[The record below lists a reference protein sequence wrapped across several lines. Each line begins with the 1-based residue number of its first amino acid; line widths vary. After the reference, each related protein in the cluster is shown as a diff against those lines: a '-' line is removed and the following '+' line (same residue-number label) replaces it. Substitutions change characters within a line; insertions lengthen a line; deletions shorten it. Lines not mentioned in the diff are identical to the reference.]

1 MQTLSVAQGTFT
13 LARYPE
19 NKRDSLRA
27 WDAAD
32 EYLLHHLSTE
42 SLPATG
48 CRTLILNDAWGA
60 LSTALAN
67 AAPWA
72 LSDSFLSHKGTEVNL
87 SRNGRAS
94 AAVRLLSSL
103 DRLDDSIDLLLFKVP
118 KNLALLEDELYRLRP
133 LLHAQTHIVGA
144 GMVRDVHT
152 STLDLCK
159 RLIGPTHTSLAQ
171 KKARLIFSTLDTN
184 LEVGPS
190 PYPTAYALQGTEFTL
205 ENAANVFSR
214 QRLDNGTRL
223 LLRHIPSLSGTVQI
237 ADLGCGNGVI
247 GLVAAERSPQAELIF
262 VDESFMAV
270 SSARANF
277 QRAFRGRNASFIASD
292 GLVECDPDSLDL
304 VLCNPPFH
312 RQQAIDQTV
321 PWRMFAQAK
330 RALKPGG
337 QLLVVGNS
345 GIRHHGRIKRIFGHC
360 STLEQTGKFVVLS
373 AQKIAE

>member
-1 MQTLSVAQGTFT
+1 M
-13 LARYPE
+13 
-19 NKRDSLRA
+19 
-27 WDAAD
+27 
-32 EYLLHHLSTE
+32 
-42 SLPATG
+42 
-48 CRTLILNDAWGA
+48 
-60 LSTALAN
+60 
-67 AAPWA
+67 
-72 LSDSFLSHKGTEVNL
+72 
-87 SRNGRAS
+87 RNGRAS

-103 DRLDDSIDLLLFKVP
+103 DRPDDSIDLLLFKVP
-118 KNLALLEDELYRLRP
+118 KSLALLEDELYRLRP

-247 GLVAAERSPQAELIF
+247 GLVAAERSPQAKLLF

-277 QRAFRGRNASFIASD
+277 QRAFRGRIASFIAGD
-292 GLVECDPDSLDL
+292 GLVECDPESLDL

-345 GIRHHGRIKRIFGHC
+345 GLRHHGRIKRIFGHC
-360 STLEQTGKFVVLS
+360 STSEQTGKFVVLS
-373 AQKIAE
+373 AQKSAD

>member
-1 MQTLSVAQGTFT
+1 METLSVAQGTFT

-42 SLPATG
+42 GLPATG
-48 CRTLILNDAWGA
+48 CRMLILNDAWGA

-87 SRNGRAS
+87 VRNGRAS

-103 DRLDDSIDLLLFKVP
+103 DRPDDSIDLLLFKVP
-118 KNLALLEDELYRLRP
+118 KSLALLEDELCRLRP

-144 GMVRDVHT
+144 GMIRDVHT

-171 KKARLIFSTLDTN
+171 KKARLIFSQFDTELD
-184 LEVGPS
+184 VGAS
-190 PYPTAYALQGTEFTL
+190 PYPTAYSLECTKLTL

-223 LLRHIPSLSGTVQI
+223 LLQHIPSLSGAPHI

-247 GLVAAERSPQAELIF
+247 GLVAAERIPQAELLF

-277 QRAFRGRNASFIASD
+277 QHAFRERIASFTAGD
-292 GLVECDPDSLDL
+292 GLVECAPNSLDL
-304 VLCNPPFH
+304 ILCNPPFH
-312 RQQAIDQTV
+312 RQHAIDQTV

-330 RALKPGG
+330 RALKPGA
-337 QLLVVGNS
+337 QLLVVSNS
-345 GIRHHGRIKRIFGHC
+345 GLKHHGRIKRIFGHC
-360 STLEQTGKFVVLS
+360 STLAQTGKFVVLS
-373 AQKIAE
+373 AQKSVD

>member
-1 MQTLSVAQGTFT
+1 MQTLSVAQGTFN

-19 NKRDSLRA
+19 NKRDTLRA

-48 CRTLILNDAWGA
+48 YRTLILNDAWGA
-60 LSTALAN
+60 LSTALAD
-67 AAPWA
+67 AVPWSM
-72 LSDSFLSHKGTEVNL
+72 SDSFLSHRGTEANL
-87 SRNGRAS
+87 ARNGRS
-94 AAVRLLSSL
+94 DSSVRLLSPL
-103 DRLDDSIDLLLFKVP
+103 DKPDDSIDLLLFKVP
-118 KNLALLEDELYRLRP
+118 KSLSLLEDELHRLRP

-159 RLIGPTHTSLAQ
+159 RLIGSTHTSLAQ
-171 KKARLIFSTLDTN
+171 KKARLIFSQLDTA
-184 LEVGPS
+184 LDVGAS
-190 PYPTAYALQGTEFTL
+190 PYPTAYSLEGTKLTL

-223 LLRHIPSLSGTVQI
+223 LLQHIPSLSGAPHI

-247 GLVAAERSPQAELIF
+247 GLVAAKRIPQAELLF

-277 QRAFRGRNASFIASD
+277 QRAFAERSSRFAVGD
-292 GLVECDPDSLDL
+292 GLESCPPNSLDL

-321 PWRMFAQAK
+321 PWRMFAQAQ

-337 QLLVVGNS
+337 RLLIVGNS
-345 GIRHHGRIKRIFGHC
+345 GLRHHGRIQRIFGHC
-360 STLEQTGKFVVLS
+360 KALERTEKFVVFS
-373 AQKIAE
+373 AHKRSD